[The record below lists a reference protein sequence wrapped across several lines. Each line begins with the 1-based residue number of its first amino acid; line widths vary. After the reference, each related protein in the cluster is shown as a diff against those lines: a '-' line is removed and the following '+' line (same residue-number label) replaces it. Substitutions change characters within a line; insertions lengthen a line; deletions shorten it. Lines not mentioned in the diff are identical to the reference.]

1 MTASPFKADIPIQRG
16 GVVKKIFENFQMRG
30 VVEVFTSE
38 GKPELIYKGHVPC
51 KNDLPVF
58 RAVDINFPQ
67 QSRLVDYQKVENVIL
82 YSGKDRVIE
91 SLTTGFVHTIARM
104 AIGDRGAIPSDQT
117 VPKVPTSDL
126 EGLYNEVY
134 RADVDAVVLDTGG
147 GDGTHEVKFIKTFSA
162 VDIPLTSYSNQA
174 TPIINEVSLITADLL
189 AGNPLPRPPVAAP
202 NTPDGDESFF
212 SLRTFKSVPFE
223 ASNEISITIRYTIF
237 IA

>member
-1 MTASPFKADIPIQRG
+1 M
-16 GVVKKIFENFQMRG
+16 KKISENFQMNG
-30 VVEVFTSE
+30 IVEVFVSE
-38 GKPELIYKGHVPC
+38 GKPDLIYKGHVPN

-58 RAVDINFPQ
+58 RVADLDFSNRCV
-67 QSRLVDYQKVENVIL
+67 LKDYQKIENVIL
-82 YSGKDRVIE
+82 YTGKDRVIE
-91 SLTTGFVHTIARM
+91 SLTTGFIHTIARM
-104 AIGDRGAIPSDQT
+104 AIGDRGALPSDQT

-134 RADVDAVVLDTGG
+134 RDDVDAVVLDVGG

-174 TPIINEVSLITADLL
+174 SPVINEVSLITADLL
-189 AGNPLPRPPVAAP
+189 AGSPLPRPPVAAP
-202 NTPDGDESFF
+202 NTPDVDEGFF

>member
-1 MTASPFKADIPIQRG
+1 M
-16 GVVKKIFENFQMRG
+16 KKISEKFQMKG

-38 GKPELIYKGHVPC
+38 GRPELIYKGHVPN

-58 RAVDINFPQ
+58 RAVDIDFSKGRCN
-67 QSRLVDYQKVENVIL
+67 LVDCQKIENVIL

-91 SLTTGFVHTIARM
+91 SLTTGFIHIIARM
-104 AIGDRGAIPSDQT
+104 AIGDRGTLPSDQT

-134 RADVDAVVLDTGG
+134 RDDVDAVVLDVGG

-174 TPIINEVSLITADLL
+174 SPIINEVSLITADLL

-202 NTPDGDESFF
+202 NTPDADEGFF